1 MNIDIGINTLWI
13 ILSLSLVLLVLIL
26 SFGKSKLG
34 SEDDLW
40 TATELCDILAVAMKV
55 PRPELIAMWAQPNRH
70 SHLAQK
76 ASDLITSVNRQW
88 AINDQSSEDMSV
100 SVQVNVHW
108 KNGQIT
114 KFSGQPEWDDLPQE
128 VRSHFIKSSEP
139 IALMMNL
146 PFHKVYR
153 GES

>member
-13 ILSLSLVLLVLIL
+13 VLSLSLVLLVLVL

-40 TATELCDILAVAMKV
+40 TATELCDILALAMKV
-55 PRPELIAMWAQPNRH
+55 PSPELIAMWAQPNRH

-76 ASDLITSVNRQW
+76 ASDLITSVNRTWRIDPQG
-88 AINDQSSEDMSV
+88 SEEMSV
-100 SVQVNVHW
+100 SVQVDLHW

-114 KFSGQPEWDDLPQE
+114 K
-128 VRSHFIKSSEP
+128 
-139 IALMMNL
+139 
-146 PFHKVYR
+146 
-153 GES
+153 

>member
-1 MNIDIGINTLWI
+1 MSIDMDTNTLWI
-13 ILSLSLVLLVLIL
+13 ILSLSLALLIL
-26 SFGKSKLG
+26 ILRFGKSKLG

-40 TATELCDILAVAMKV
+40 TATELCDILALDLKV
-55 PRPELIAMWAQPNRH
+55 PSPELIAMWAKPNRH

-76 ASDLITSVNRQW
+76 ASDLIISVNRTW
-88 AINDQSSEDMSV
+88 RIDPQSSGAMSV
-100 SVQVNVHW
+100 SVQVDVHW
-108 KNGQIT
+108 KNGQST
-114 KFSGQPEWDDLPQE
+114 QFSGHPDWDELPQE